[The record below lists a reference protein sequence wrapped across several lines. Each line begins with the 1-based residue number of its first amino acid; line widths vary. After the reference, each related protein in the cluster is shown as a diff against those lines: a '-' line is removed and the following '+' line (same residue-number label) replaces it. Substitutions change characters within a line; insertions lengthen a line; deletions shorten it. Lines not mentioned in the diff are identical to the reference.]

1 MQSVRKREKLVFTK
15 FYRNYSEG
23 KNVTYLQY
31 NMLAS
36 CIREKEW
43 AFQSFIIRSLAQ
55 ISPRDFIQNPVK
67 SVGVSL
73 L

>member
-1 MQSVRKREKLVFTK
+1 MQSVRKREKLIFTK

-23 KNVTYLQY
+23 KNVKYLQY

-43 AFQSFIIRSLAQ
+43 PFQSFIVRSLAQ
-55 ISPRDFIQNPVK
+55 IFSRDFIQNSGK